1 MPPASEPAVTDTGG
15 APERTRL
22 SWRRTSLTATVAVIL
37 LLRLAL
43 EHHNRALA
51 ITVSA
56 LAALSWVTAIVFIQ
70 RRVRALPATLTSATP
85 LVLTAVGCLCLG
97 VLGVVLIAV

>member
-1 MPPASEPAVTDTGG
+1 MPQNDRVRSDPGV

-22 SWRRTSLTATVAVIL
+22 SWRRTSLTATVAAIL
-37 LLRLAL
+37 LLRFAL
-43 EHHNRALA
+43 QHHNRALA

-56 LAALSWVTAIVFIQ
+56 LAALLWVMLLVVVQ
-70 RRVRALPATLTSATP
+70 RRVRSLPATLTSAMP
-85 LVLTAVGCLCLG
+85 LILTTFACLCLG

>member
-1 MPPASEPAVTDTGG
+1 MSPPSDIGGDISG

-22 SWRRTSLTATVAVIL
+22 SWRRTSLTATAAAIL

-43 EHHNRALA
+43 QHHNRALA

-56 LAALSWVTAIVFIQ
+56 LTALCWVTLVILVQ
-70 RRVRALPATLTSATP
+70 RRVRTLPASLTSALP
-85 LVLTAVGCLCLG
+85 LILTTAGCLCLG
-97 VLGVVLIAV
+97 VLGVVLIAL

>member
-1 MPPASEPAVTDTGG
+1 MPPTDDGPTDPGG

-22 SWRRTSLTATVAVIL
+22 SWRRTSLTATVSAIL
-37 LLRLAL
+37 LVRFAL
-43 EHHNRALA
+43 QHHNRAVA

-56 LAALSWVTAIVFIQ
+56 LTALLWVTLIVLIQ
-70 RRVRALPATLTSATP
+70 RRVHDLPASLASARTLILAT
-85 LVLTAVGCLCLG
+85 LGCLGLG